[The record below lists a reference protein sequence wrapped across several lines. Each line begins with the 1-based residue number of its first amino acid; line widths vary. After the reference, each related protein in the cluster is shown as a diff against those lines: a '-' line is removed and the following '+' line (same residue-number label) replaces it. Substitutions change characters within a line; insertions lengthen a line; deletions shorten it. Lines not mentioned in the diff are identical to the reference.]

1 MSRVSVKKLMEHARA
16 NKYAVGYFES
26 WSLESTLAVVRAAEN
41 KKSPV
46 MIGFCG
52 TYLGEKKRKY
62 KESVTVYASMLSQI
76 AEEATVPVGILL
88 NEADDE
94 EMVIQAIKSGF
105 DMVMFAPVFAAESD
119 ALSLSEM
126 LQIQKRIV
134 EEAHKYDV
142 AVEGEVGE
150 LPLFN
155 SVTGEMHEGED
166 TDPDIC
172 RDFVIETG
180 VDTVAVSVGNCHLK
194 ENGFVTINY
203 PALKDLAEKVE
214 IPLVLHGGTSID
226 KEDLKKVSQM
236 GVAKVNFGTGM
247 KRTVLNTLKTYMSNY
262 DLDLMDPND
271 VLGRGGD
278 KDILVL
284 EQEAIIEYVETII
297 QAMHGEN
304 MAF

>member
-1 MSRVSVKKLMEHARA
+1 MSRVSVKKLMEHARE

-41 KKSPV
+41 KKAPV
-46 MIGFCG
+46 IIGFCG

-94 EMVIQAIKSGF
+94 EMVVQAIKSGF
-105 DMVMFAPVFAAESD
+105 DMVMFAPVFAAESE
-119 ALSLSEM
+119 ALSLQELS
-126 LQIQKRIV
+126 QIQKRIV
-134 EEAHKYDV
+134 AKAHQYDV

-155 SVTGEMHEGED
+155 SVTGETHEGED
-166 TDPDIC
+166 TDPDVC
-172 RDFVIETG
+172 CQFVSETG
-180 VDTVAVSVGNCHLK
+180 IDTVAVSIGNCHLK
-194 ENGFVTINY
+194 ENGVVEINY
-203 PALKDLAEKVE
+203 EALKNLAEKVE
-214 IPLVLHGGTSID
+214 VPLVLHGGTSID
-226 KEDLKKVSQM
+226 KEDLGKVSQM

-247 KRTVLNTLKTYMSNY
+247 KRAVLNTLKRYMS
-262 DLDLMDPND
+262 DHDVDLMDPND

-278 KDILVL
+278 KDLLVL
-284 EQEAIIEYVETII
+284 EQEAVIEYVETAV

>member
-284 EQEAIIEYVETII
+284 EQEVIIEYVETII